1 MGIFDTHAHYTDDA
15 FDLDRDE
22 LLSNM
27 NNDGVDYI
35 VEIGD
40 NIDRSLRAVELAKK
54 YDFMYSAVGIHPE
67 CVDEFKEDDINTLRN
82 LLEHKDENKI
92 VAIGEIGLDYYYTK
106 DNKEKQKEI
115 LIKQLDLAIE
125 YNMPVV
131 IHTRD
136 ASADMFEIMKEYS
149 KKGLRAIIH
158 CFSESLE
165 LAKEYE
171 KLNMLIGI
179 GGVLTFKNGRKL
191 VEVCENLDM
200 KNFVLETDA
209 PYLAPEPNRGT
220 RNDSRNIKY
229 VAEKLAN
236 IKQIS
241 YDEVLEITS
250 NNAKKFYGIN

>member
-40 NIDRSLRAVELAKK
+40 NIARSLRAVELAKK

-125 YNMPVV
+125 YSIPVV

-136 ASADMFEIMKEYS
+136 ASADMFEMMKEYS

-250 NNAKKFYGIN
+250 INAKKFYGIN